1 MCGGARGRRAS
12 KHPKPRANTTKHIG
26 QHMRL
31 AQRPRLR
38 CDEMT
43 APNTESCGEGK
54 KRRAEKDA
62 DRETRMCGGQRCV
75 DKRRRG
81 GRGGFAEVACVR
93 VAPCESPLAQV
104 DTDRHVSPTERHPHI
119 TDALQGADE
128 GRALGLPNP
137 GSSVFHVLLLPTMLS
152 RISRRSLSVNLKP
165 VCYAKGIRPGW
176 Q

>member
-1 MCGGARGRRAS
+1 MWISGA
-12 KHPKPRANTTKHIG
+12 
-26 QHMRL
+26 
-31 AQRPRLR
+31 
-38 CDEMT
+38 
-43 APNTESCGEGK
+43 
-54 KRRAEKDA
+54 
-62 DRETRMCGGQRCV
+62 V
-75 DKRRRG
+75 G
-81 GRGGFAEVACVR
+81 GRGGFAEVACVG

-119 TDALQGADE
+119 TDALRGADE

-152 RISRRSLSVNLKP
+152 RISRWSLSVNLKP